1 MRFMMMVKTSEA
13 AGPPSPALEAAI
25 GKLMGEMAAT
35 GVLVDAG
42 GLLPSAKGATLRLS
56 RAQVTVTDG
65 PFLETKELVGGFA
78 VLEAAS
84 KEDAVELGR
93 RFLQVHADTLGASY
107 EATLEI
113 RQMADQPARTP
124 EKATV

>member
-1 MRFMMMVKTSEA
+1 MMLVKTAEPDGS
-13 AGPPSPALEAAI
+13 PNPALQAAM
-25 GKLMGEMAAT
+25 GTLMGEMAAA
-35 GVLVDAG
+35 GVLLDAG
-42 GLLPSAKGATLRLS
+42 GLLPSAKGAILRLS
-56 RAQVTVTDG
+56 RARVTVTDG

-93 RFLQVHADTLGASY
+93 RFLKIHADTLGASY
-107 EATLEI
+107 EATLEV

-124 EKATV
+124 ERANA

>member
-1 MRFMMMVKTSEA
+1 MRFMMMVKTAEPD
-13 AGPPSPALEAAI
+13 GPPSPALQAAM
-25 GKLMGEMAAT
+25 GKLMGEMAAA
-35 GVLVDAG
+35 GVLLDAG
-42 GLLPSAKGATLRLS
+42 GLLPSAKGAILRLS

-93 RFLQVHADTLGASY
+93 RFLQIHADTLGTSY